1 MIPLCAYSL
10 DSLTLVKKCK
20 GFIKFTELGKYEFNV
35 KSVEDPIINLANESS
50 YCVGYINGFLDSY
63 SLAQEKT
70 YCLPN
75 PIEAYQVAKIYSKYL
90 EEHPEK
96 LHQNSN
102 ITFSEALIAYFPCK
116 N

>member
-1 MIPLCAYSL
+1 LNSLKIKFPIYAILLTIPLCTYSL

-63 SLAQEKT
+63 SLG
-70 YCLPN
+70 N
-75 PIEAYQVAKIYSKYL
+75 V
-90 EEHPEK
+90 PEVF
-96 LHQNSN
+96 LST
-102 ITFSEALIAYFPCK
+102 I
-116 N
+116 